1 MGNNPADNGEGYVEV
16 KFSVVIP
23 EMEDVATRSMAT
35 PNIERLHLLI
45 FDNNG
50 LLSQRVNATLA
61 STEWGE
67 TAEPT
72 YFTAKLA
79 RSDYKRTIH
88 LIANSPY
95 TNVEQYPMATES
107 QILTTLTVSGT
118 QDAYWQR
125 VVLEN
130 GITGVQKT
138 EGTGAD
144 QVVTYEPSA
153 EVTEAL
159 TYVPLVRNH
168 ARVSVVSGLTSSQK
182 SFTDIQFALVDI
194 AASGTIVPYNTTTGD
209 FVTFT
214 AATDYDELTNAHYEG
229 YEPAG
234 RQIINHTF
242 NNGDLVF
249 DNKGEGWVAAGGF
262 QYLYERKQN
271 LEPAYVLVRGKYDGA
286 SAYSYYLIDF
296 IRNYEDGNGNPQTY
310 SYNLLRNIAYT
321 ITITNVA
328 GAGYDTA
335 EQAYQA
341 GPGNNINASIKTKNL
356 LNVSDGTS
364 ALYVEYT
371 QRVINETGA
380 TVTLRYKYVTD
391 LAAHQQNP
399 ANGVASDDVTFSLG
413 AGEVIDGAI
422 ADGDATTDSNGWN
435 TLSFTSGSC
444 PAKNQG
450 VKTQTLT
457 LNAGSFSRTV
467 EYILVAPYTLV
478 LDVPAKVPAELGTP
492 VTATLTLEE
501 RLPFGIFPLEFFIV
515 AENNSLSPDA
525 TLNTLPVVTG
535 LNVDGTPGGQH
546 FGYKFTLEY
555 DQYYSLVGSKEV
567 FTTTFPLY
575 FKTNMANS
583 APEIGAVDGTD
594 CYAYNLYHNVAN
606 DEFYNGDLYVL
617 TLTLNPSQVVY
628 GLNQQVTASLRLPEA
643 IADSDWTNGQH
654 IDFAIGDSNSTLELI
669 NVENGAQKVT
679 IDGVTFV
686 RVPKSV
692 FDGGTRAFTL
702 TFKTIAFR
710 SATTITASNDN
721 FRTAS
726 ATLTNSGFGT
736 LGIEVTEGATLLPG
750 AGQSVAFTISV
761 PAGLGAGVLNADRKL
776 ELNINTGSAY
786 LKYASCT
793 GGTISGEGSTF
804 TVVLDNYDSSEV
816 NTITCNF
823 TTTDGNTAGTR
834 TITVSHPYMDSASA
848 QTVTA
853 KAAFTL
859 ALSSTTTT
867 NATSGSVIHG
877 SGENVT
883 VTVTLPD
890 GLPASFFVDNE
901 LTFNM
906 SAESSYTTIIGQEDG
921 GDTMN
926 AMTMSASISKADY
939 DSGKR
944 IVVFTMTTTTQNVAH
959 DGRIGDYAK
968 TTTITVS
975 NSNFDSKKVTFK
987 TSSSTSD
994 N

>member
-750 AGQSVAFTISV
+750 AGQTVAVAVTV
-761 PAGLGAGVLNADRKL
+761 PAGAEAAFENDKL
-776 ELNINTGSAY
+776 ELTLTTSAAYLANPETRASISGSGTIFKVVVLKDEYNNATGSTY
-786 LKYASCT
+786 S
-793 GGTISGEGSTF
+793 F
-804 TVVLDNYDSSEV
+804 D
-816 NTITCNF
+816 F
-823 TTTDGNTAGTR
+823 TTTAGNTPGGR
-834 TITVSHPYMDSASA
+834 TITVSHPYDYL
-848 QTVTA
+848 V
-853 KAAFTL
+853 KAEATTTTSKFSIDWTMPQSITNSNN
-859 ALSSTTTT
+859 SSTT
-867 NATSGSVIHG
+867 S
-877 SGENVT
+877 T
-883 VTVTLPD
+883 VTINLPESAKDATYPLEFTL
-890 GLPASFFVDNE
+890 S
-901 LTFNM
+901 LTNL
-906 SAESSYTTIIGQEDG
+906 
-921 GDTMN
+921 
-926 AMTMSASISKADY
+926 
-939 DSGKR
+939 
-944 IVVFTMTTTTQNVAH
+944 
-959 DGRIGDYAK
+959 
-968 TTTITVS
+968 
-975 NSNFDSKKVTFK
+975 
-987 TSSSTSD
+987 SSSTYVYVNNEQITTSTSYTLTVGSYPSNGEVPFTIRAYNTSNSTKSFTIQLSSD
-994 N
+994 LFETLTASYTKTSRNGNFVKQ